1 MHCRRRTR
9 LHFFCSNPSLSLR
22 RSSVNKIT
30 MSMTWFVWST
40 SLELEF
46 VFFFSS
52 SFLMYI
58 YSNISGKLNEF
69 LNKIALIALQRSV
82 IRRQWIVSTFK
93 NRPILY
99 FSLKHTA
106 EFFLRGLLTVTK
118 FKNIQ
123 TKKHWII
130 LEESRLY
137 RKIML
142 GNFQFLCGQLMR
154 KPWPCLFGINW
165 DDEVDWPYSTIK
177 LKLSISF
184 VRIFTNGCFERY
196 FFAGARPK
204 DLAQD

>member
-1 MHCRRRTR
+1 MIC
-9 LHFFCSNPSLSLR
+9 L
-22 RSSVNKIT
+22 IY
-30 MSMTWFVWST
+30 
-40 SLELEF
+40 
-46 VFFFSS
+46 VFRVGVCIFFSS

-69 LNKIALIALQRSV
+69 LNKIPLIALQRSV
-82 IRRQWIVSTFK
+82 IRRQWIVTTFK

-99 FSLKHTA
+99 FSLQHTA

-184 VRIFTNGCFERY
+184 VRIFTNRCFERY

-204 DLAQD
+204 DLAED

>member
-1 MHCRRRTR
+1 MYVFRVRVCI
-9 LHFFCSNPSLSLR
+9 FFP
-22 RSSVNKIT
+22 
-30 MSMTWFVWST
+30 
-40 SLELEF
+40 
-46 VFFFSS
+46 S

-58 YSNISGKLNEF
+58 YSNISGKLNTF
-69 LNKIALIALQRSV
+69 LNKIPLIALQRSV

-99 FSLKHTA
+99 FSLQHTV

-123 TKKHWII
+123 TKKHWI

-165 DDEVDWPYSTIK
+165 NDEVDWPYSTIK
-177 LKLSISF
+177 LKLSIS
-184 VRIFTNGCFERY
+184 VERIFTNGCFERY
-196 FFAGARPK
+196 FFAGAKPK
-204 DLAQD
+204 DLAQDWSCSWRKLSMT